1 MAVETEGSRL
11 GAGRDVLGR
20 SLSVLGTCSRAV
32 RNAAHDLAGQLADA
46 ADGLS
51 NLSPLS
57 LHRRWVREAA
67 HDLAVAIAKGL
78 AQPRRLLPR
87 LRLREFIVSGPL
99 VRFFT
104 RTLQRRIILAN
115 TIGLAILLGGIFY
128 LSQYHAWL
136 IDAKR
141 ESLRAQGEIIAAAIA
156 ANASIETGRIV
167 LDPDRLPEIEG
178 SKSPFRD
185 DGFAALQL
193 SIAPERVTPILKRL
207 VPASDTRARVYAH
220 DGTLIID
227 TAQLLRGQAGRGEF
241 PAGDKQVRIK
251 VKNNWTKFLAWLMRG
266 ELPVYR
272 EIGSA
277 NGTAYPEVRMAL
289 SGSTT
294 PMLLVNEKGEQIVS
308 MAVPIQHH
316 KTVQGV
322 LLLSTRP
329 GEIDEVLSEER
340 NVIIAL
346 ALTAF
351 AATLLASF
359 LLARTIAGP
368 MRRLSEVAEN
378 VSRNIKARDELPELA
393 HRADEVGQ
401 MAAAFREMTASL
413 HRRIEASERFAQD
426 VAHELKNPLTAAR
439 STAEAL
445 AYAKSPEQQAELVQQ
460 IQGELKRLNKLIT
473 DVSNA
478 SRLDAELALQE
489 TEPVDMREVLYGV
502 ADVFRDILGGDTRRI
517 VLDIAEL
524 PYDPSAYVVRGL
536 EERLSRVITNLL
548 DNAVSFSPENGV
560 VTVRARRIGT
570 EIEVV
575 VEDEGPGIPA
585 DKLEDIFKRFYSD
598 RPQTDRTIG
607 KNSGLGLSISRE
619 IVNASG
625 GRIWAANRKQLA
637 NGRAAWPDDPAG
649 VRVRRMAAMAGA
661 AFVVRLPAADGPA
674 SKGAPQLARRH

>member
-1 MAVETEGSRL
+1 MAVETEGARL
-11 GAGRDVLGR
+11 GAGGGEAQKQG
-20 SLSVLGTCSRAV
+20 LSVLAARGRTLRTTAHALVGQAAELGRGLRSRVPLRLQPRA
-32 RNAAHDLAGQLADA
+32 LAGAITRALAD
-46 ADGLS
+46 
-51 NLSPLS
+51 
-57 LHRRWVREAA
+57 
-67 HDLAVAIAKGL
+67 
-78 AQPRRLLPR
+78 PRALLQR
-87 LRLREFIVSGPL
+87 LRLYIVSGPL
-99 VRFFT
+99 VGFFT

-128 LSQYHAWL
+128 LIQYHAWL

-156 ANASIETGRIV
+156 ANASLETGRIV
-167 LDPDRLPEIEG
+167 LDPDLLPEIEG

-207 VPASDTRARVYAH
+207 VPATDTRARVYAH

-227 TAQLLRGQAGRGEF
+227 TTQLLRGQAGHTEPGGEYH
-241 PAGDKQVRIK
+241 GRIK

-308 MAVPIQHH
+308 MAVPIQYR
-316 KTVQGV
+316 KAVQGV

-340 NVIIAL
+340 NVILFL
-346 ALTAF
+346 ALTAL

-368 MRRLSEVAEN
+368 MRRLSEAAEN
-378 VSRNIKARDELPELA
+378 VSRSISARHELPVLA
-393 HRADEVGQ
+393 HRTDEVGQ
-401 MAAAFREMTASL
+401 VATAFRGMTAAL
-413 HRRIEASERFAQD
+413 YRRIEASERFAQD
-426 VAHELKNPLTAAR
+426 VAHELRNPLTAAR

-445 AYAKSPEQQAELVQQ
+445 AFARTPEQRQQLVRE
-460 IQGELKRLNKLIT
+460 IQDELKRLNKLIT

-489 TEPVDMREVLYGV
+489 TELVDLRHVLRTV
-502 ADVFRDILGGDTRRI
+502 VDVFRDMLSEDTRR
-517 VLDIAEL
+517 VALDIAEV
-524 PYDPSAYVVRGL
+524 PGSATAYLVQGHDARLGRVV
-536 EERLSRVITNLL
+536 TNLL
-548 DNAVSFSPENGV
+548 DNAISFSPERGV
-560 VTVRARRIGT
+560 VEVSARRVGPHI
-570 EIEVV
+570 EIIVD
-575 VEDEGPGIPA
+575 DEGPG
-585 DKLEDIFKRFYSD
+585 
-598 RPQTDRTIG
+598 
-607 KNSGLGLSISRE
+607 
-619 IVNASG
+619 
-625 GRIWAANRKQLA
+625 
-637 NGRAAWPDDPAG
+637 
-649 VRVRRMAAMAGA
+649 
-661 AFVVRLPAADGPA
+661 
-674 SKGAPQLARRH
+674 

>member
-1 MAVETEGSRL
+1 MAVETEGARL
-11 GAGRDVLGR
+11 GAGSGEVQGQ
-20 SLSVLGTCSRAV
+20 SLSVLAVCGRTLRTAAHALVGWIVDLGRGLRSRAPLLLQP
-32 RNAAHDLAGQLADA
+32 RALAGVITQALAD
-46 ADGLS
+46 
-51 NLSPLS
+51 
-57 LHRRWVREAA
+57 
-67 HDLAVAIAKGL
+67 
-78 AQPRRLLPR
+78 PRALLQR
-87 LRLREFIVSGPL
+87 LRLYIVSGPL
-99 VRFFT
+99 VGFFT

-115 TIGLAILLGGIFY
+115 TIGLAILLGGRCY
-128 LSQYHAWL
+128 LNKNNAWL

-156 ANASIETGRIV
+156 ANASLETGRIV

-207 VPASDTRARVYAH
+207 VPGGDTRARVYAH

-227 TAQLLRGQAGRGEF
+227 TAQLLRGQADRGEL
-241 PAGDKQVRIK
+241 PAGAKQIRIK

-294 PMLLVNEKGEQIVS
+294 PMLLGNEKGEQIVS
-308 MAVPIQHH
+308 MAVPIQHR
-316 KTVQGV
+316 KAVQGV

-413 HRRIEASERFAQD
+413 YRRIEASERFAQD

-445 AYAKSPEQQAELVQQ
+445 AYAKSPEQQAELVEQ

-489 TEPVDMREVLYGV
+489 TEPVDMREVLHGV

-517 VLDIAEL
+517 
-524 PYDPSAYVVRGL
+524 
-536 EERLSRVITNLL
+536 LL

-570 EIEVV
+570 EIEIV

-585 DKLEDIFKRFYSD
+585 NKLEDIFKRFYSD

-619 IVNASG
+619 IVNAYG
-625 GRIWAANRKQLA
+625 GRIWATDRQPL
-637 NGRAAWPDDPAG
+637 
-649 VRVRRMAAMAGA
+649 
-661 AFVVRLPAADGPA
+661 
-674 SKGAPQLARRH
+674 

>member
-11 GAGRDVLGR
+11 RAGSPEAQRQ
-20 SLSVLGTCSRAV
+20 SLSLLAARGRTL
-32 RNAAHDLAGQLADA
+32 RNAARALAGHVVELGRGLRKRAMLLLQPAALA
-46 ADGLS
+46 GT
-51 NLSPLS
+51 
-57 LHRRWVREAA
+57 
-67 HDLAVAIAKGL
+67 IAKAL
-78 AQPRRLLPR
+78 TDPRA
-87 LRLREFIVSGPL
+87 LRNLIVSGPL

-104 RTLQRRIILAN
+104 QTLQRRIILAN

-156 ANASIETGRIV
+156 ANASLETGRIV
-167 LDPDRLPEIEG
+167 LDPDRLPQIEG
-178 SKSPFRD
+178 SRSPFRD

-207 VPASDTRARVYAH
+207 VPATDTRARVYAH

-227 TAQLLRGQAGRGEF
+227 TAQLLRGQTGRAEPGAGEYHG
-241 PAGDKQVRIK
+241 RIK

-308 MAVPIQHH
+308 MAVPIQYR
-316 KTVQGV
+316 KAVQGV

-413 HRRIEASERFAQD
+413 H
-426 VAHELKNPLTAAR
+426 
-439 STAEAL
+439 
-445 AYAKSPEQQAELVQQ
+445 
-460 IQGELKRLNKLIT
+460 
-473 DVSNA
+473 
-478 SRLDAELALQE
+478 
-489 TEPVDMREVLYGV
+489 
-502 ADVFRDILGGDTRRI
+502 
-517 VLDIAEL
+517 
-524 PYDPSAYVVRGL
+524 
-536 EERLSRVITNLL
+536 
-548 DNAVSFSPENGV
+548 
-560 VTVRARRIGT
+560 
-570 EIEVV
+570 
-575 VEDEGPGIPA
+575 
-585 DKLEDIFKRFYSD
+585 
-598 RPQTDRTIG
+598 
-607 KNSGLGLSISRE
+607 
-619 IVNASG
+619 
-625 GRIWAANRKQLA
+625 
-637 NGRAAWPDDPAG
+637 
-649 VRVRRMAAMAGA
+649 
-661 AFVVRLPAADGPA
+661 
-674 SKGAPQLARRH
+674 

>member
-1 MAVETEGSRL
+1 MAVETEGARL
-11 GAGRDVLGR
+11 GAGSGEVQGQ
-20 SLSVLGTCSRAV
+20 SLSVLAVCGRALRTAAHALVGWAVDLGRGLRSRAPLLLQP
-32 RNAAHDLAGQLADA
+32 RALAGVITRALAD
-46 ADGLS
+46 
-51 NLSPLS
+51 
-57 LHRRWVREAA
+57 
-67 HDLAVAIAKGL
+67 
-78 AQPRRLLPR
+78 PRALLQR
-87 LRLREFIVSGPL
+87 LRLYIVSGPL
-99 VRFFT
+99 VGFFT

-115 TIGLAILLGGIFY
+115 TIGLAILLGGSRIIKKKN
-128 LSQYHAWL
+128 AWL

-156 ANASIETGRIV
+156 ANASLETGRIV

-207 VPASDTRARVYAH
+207 VPATDTRARVYAH

-227 TAQLLRGQAGRGEF
+227 TAQLLRGQAGRADPGGEYH
-241 PAGDKQVRIK
+241 GRIK

-308 MAVPIQHH
+308 MAVPIHYR
-316 KTVQGV
+316 KAVQGV

-489 TEPVDMREVLYGV
+489 TEPVDMREVLHGV
-502 ADVFRDILGGDTRRI
+502 AEVFRDILGGDTRRI
-517 VLDIAEL
+517 LLDIAEL
-524 PYDPSAYVVRGL
+524 PHDPFAYVVRGL

-619 IVNASG
+619 IVNAYG
-625 GRIWAANRKQLA
+625 GRIWATDRQPLRGGASWGDEQAGLRD
-637 NGRAAWPDDPAG
+637 GRIAS
-649 VRVRRMAAMAGA
+649 RAGA
-661 AFVVRLPAADGPA
+661 AFVVRLPAADVPA
-674 SKGAPQLARRH
+674 SKGA

>member
-1 MAVETEGSRL
+1 MAVETEGSHL
-11 GAGRDVLGR
+11 GAGSQAQRPSLSGLAARGRTLRNAPHALAEKLVELGR
-20 SLSVLGTCSRAV
+20 GLRNRAPHLFQPRHLSR
-32 RNAAHDLAGQLADA
+32 
-46 ADGLS
+46 
-51 NLSPLS
+51 
-57 LHRRWVREAA
+57 
-67 HDLAVAIAKGL
+67 AIAKAL
-78 AQPRRLLPR
+78 ADPRALLQS
-87 LRLREFIVSGPL
+87 LRAAIVAGPL
-99 VRFFT
+99 VGFFT

-156 ANASIETGRIV
+156 ANASLETGRIV
-167 LDPDRLPEIEG
+167 LDPDLLPEIEG

-207 VPASDTRARVYAH
+207 VPATDTRARVYAH

-227 TAQLLRGQAGRGEF
+227 TAQLLRGQAGRVEPGGEF
-241 PAGDKQVRIK
+241 HGRIK

-308 MAVPIQHH
+308 MAVPIQYR
-316 KTVQGV
+316 KAVQGV

-445 AYAKSPEQQAELVQQ
+445 AYAKGPEQQAELVHQ

-489 TEPVDMREVLYGV
+489 TEPVDLREVLHGV
-502 ADVFRDILGGDTRRI
+502 AGVFRDILGGEGRRI
-517 VLDIAEL
+517 VLNIA
-524 PYDPSAYVVRGL
+524 PAHDPSTYVVRGL

-548 DNAVSFSPENGV
+548 DNAVSFSPANGI
-560 VTVRARRIGT
+560 VRVSARRLGS
-570 EIEVV
+570 EIELVV
-575 VEDEGPGIPA
+575 ADEGPGIPA
-585 DKLEDIFKRFYSD
+585 NKLEDIFKRFYSD
-598 RPQTDRTIG
+598 RPQTDRTVG

-619 IVNASG
+619 IVNAYG
-625 GRIWAANRKQLA
+625 GRIWATNR
-637 NGRAAWPDDPAG
+637 NGTGTAAAAWSPAAG
-649 VRVRRMAAMAGA
+649 QAADLTAQGPAAMAGA
-661 AFVVRLPAADGPA
+661 AFVVRLPAADMPA
-674 SKGAPQLARRH
+674 SKGAPPLARRH

>member
-1 MAVETEGSRL
+1 MAVETERARL
-11 GAGRDVLGR
+11 GADSGDTRRRGLPHLATGGRVIP
-20 SLSVLGTCSRAV
+20 
-32 RNAAHDLAGQLADA
+32 NAAHELGGQLVDTPPPPRKRSSPARQPGVGGAGPALAGAVAALADPRQLL
-46 ADGLS
+46 DRLG
-51 NLSPLS
+51 P
-57 LHRRWVREAA
+57 R
-67 HDLAVAIAKGL
+67 AVM
-78 AQPRRLLPR
+78 
-87 LRLREFIVSGPL
+87 VSGPF

-167 LDPDRLPEIEG
+167 LDPDLLPEIDG

-227 TAQLLRGQAGRGEF
+227 TAQLLRGQGGRTE
-241 PAGDKQVRIK
+241 PAAEKEGRIK
-251 VKNNWTKFLAWLMRG
+251 AKNAWTKLRAWLMRG
-266 ELPVYR
+266 DLPVYR

-277 NGTAYPEVRMAL
+277 NGTAYPEVRMAM

-308 MAVPIQHH
+308 MAVPIQYH
-316 KTVQGV
+316 KAVQGV

-329 GEIDEVLSEER
+329 GEIDAVLSEER

-346 ALTAF
+346 ALTAL

-359 LLARTIAGP
+359 LLARTIARP
-368 MRRLSEVAEN
+368 MGRLSEVAEN

-445 AYAKSPEQQAELVQQ
+445 
-460 IQGELKRLNKLIT
+460 
-473 DVSNA
+473 
-478 SRLDAELALQE
+478 
-489 TEPVDMREVLYGV
+489 
-502 ADVFRDILGGDTRRI
+502 
-517 VLDIAEL
+517 
-524 PYDPSAYVVRGL
+524 
-536 EERLSRVITNLL
+536 
-548 DNAVSFSPENGV
+548 
-560 VTVRARRIGT
+560 
-570 EIEVV
+570 
-575 VEDEGPGIPA
+575 
-585 DKLEDIFKRFYSD
+585 
-598 RPQTDRTIG
+598 
-607 KNSGLGLSISRE
+607 
-619 IVNASG
+619 
-625 GRIWAANRKQLA
+625 
-637 NGRAAWPDDPAG
+637 
-649 VRVRRMAAMAGA
+649 
-661 AFVVRLPAADGPA
+661 
-674 SKGAPQLARRH
+674 

>member
-11 GAGRDVLGR
+11 GTGSREAQRQ
-20 SLSVLGTCSRAV
+20 SLSVLAARGRTIRNTVRGAARA
-32 RNAAHDLAGQLADA
+32 LAGQLV
-46 ADGLS
+46 
-51 NLSPLS
+51 NLARSVRNRAPL
-57 LHRRWVREAA
+57 LLQPRT
-67 HDLAVAIAKGL
+67 LAVAVTKAL
-78 AQPRRLLPR
+78 ADPRALLQR
-87 LRLREFIVSGPL
+87 LRAHIVSGPL
-99 VRFFT
+99 VGFFT

-156 ANASIETGRIV
+156 ANASVETGRIV

-207 VPASDTRARVYAH
+207 VPATDTRARVYAH

-227 TAQLLRGQAGRGEF
+227 SAQLLRGQAGRAEPGAGEYH
-241 PAGDKQVRIK
+241 GRIK

-308 MAVPIQHH
+308 MAVPIQYR
-316 KTVQGV
+316 KAVQGV

-413 HRRIEASERFAQD
+413 YRRIEASERFAQD

-489 TEPVDMREVLYGV
+489 TEPVDMREVLHGV
-502 ADVFRDILGGDTRRI
+502 ANVFRDILGGEGRRI
-517 VLDIAEL
+517 VLDIAHSH
-524 PYDPSAYVVRGL
+524 DPSAYVVRGL
-536 EERLSRVITNLL
+536 EERLSRVVTNLL
-548 DNAVSFSPENGV
+548 DNAVSFSPANGV
-560 VTVRARRIGT
+560 VRMSARRLGS

-585 DKLEDIFKRFYSD
+585 NKLEDIFKRFYSD
-598 RPQTDRTIG
+598 RPQTDRTVG

-619 IVNASG
+619 IVNAYG
-625 GRIWAANRKQLA
+625 GRIWAANRTGA
-637 NGRAAWPDDPAG
+637 DMASAAWPDEAGLRDRGPPA
-649 VRVRRMAAMAGA
+649 AAGA
-661 AFVVRLPAADGPA
+661 AFVVRLPAADMPT
-674 SKGAPQLARRH
+674 SKGAPALARRH

>member
-1 MAVETEGSRL
+1 MAVETDGSRF
-11 GAGRDVLGR
+11 GAGARETLRRGVSAFSVYGR
-20 SLSVLGTCSRAV
+20 
-32 RNAAHDLAGQLADA
+32 AAYDLAANPAKAFAGLRALA
-46 ADGLS
+46 
-51 NLSPLS
+51 
-57 LHRRWVREAA
+57 
-67 HDLAVAIAKGL
+67 
-78 AQPRRLLPR
+78 RRLQLYG
-87 LRLREFIVSGPL
+87 LLVSGPL
-99 VRFFT
+99 IRFFT

-115 TIGLAILLGGIFY
+115 SIGLAILLGGIFY

-141 ESLRAQGEIIAAAIA
+141 DSLRAQGEIIAAAIA
-156 ANASIETGRIV
+156 ANASVETGRIV

-207 VPASDTRARVYAH
+207 VPATETRARVYAQ
-220 DGTLIID
+220 DGTLIVD
-227 TAQLLRGQAGRGEF
+227 SAQFLIRGPVTRADQPGGDNQGR
-241 PAGDKQVRIK
+241 VK

-266 ELPVYR
+266 DLPVYR
-272 EIGSA
+272 EIGSS

-308 MAVPIQHH
+308 LAVPIQYR
-316 KTVQGV
+316 KAVQGV

-368 MRRLSEVAEN
+368 MRRLSAVAEN

-393 HRADEVGQ
+393 NRADEVGQ

-413 HRRIEASERFAQD
+413 YRRIEASERFAQD

-439 STAEAL
+439 STAESL
-445 AYAKSPEQQAELVQQ
+445 AYAKTPAQHEELVQQ

-489 TEPVDMREVLYGV
+489 TEPVDMREVLHVV
-502 ADVFRDILGGDTRRI
+502 AEVFRDILDGDARRL
-517 VLDIAEL
+517 VLDIAEQSQE
-524 PYDPSAYVVRGL
+524 PAPYVVRGL
-536 EERLSRVITNLL
+536 EARLGRVITNLI
-548 DNAVSFSPENGV
+548 DNAISFSPENGV
-560 VTVRARRIGT
+560 ITVRARRAGPEV
-570 EIEVV
+570 EIV
-575 VEDEGPGIPA
+575 VEDDGPGIPE

-598 RPQTDRTIG
+598 RPQTDGTVG

-619 IVNASG
+619 IVNAYG
-625 GRIWAANRKQLA
+625 GHIWASNRRQRKDGTSALQ
-637 NGRAAWPDDPAG
+637 DDQAEL
-649 VRVRRMAAMAGA
+649 RERRMPGVAGA
-661 AFVVRLPAADGPA
+661 RITVRLPAADMPA
-674 SKGAPQLARRH
+674 SKGAPALARRH